1 MAAAAARIKG
11 LNKPKLTCLPV
22 GTKWRTID
30 GHEYEVTG
38 VYTVFGK
45 NGYHIKEDGERKD
58 RWKNSD
64 GSPRYVPEDEVKELR
79 ERKI

>member
-11 LNKPKLTCLPV
+11 LNKPRLTCLPV